1 MGPPRQRP
9 SSAAHGRWTWGGGR
23 SPRGDRGR
31 VVRGSGYDRWA
42 AFSKIAE
49 RDPSAQSRHEGIDHG
64 RACLVLRDASGARY
78 MRASWYATYV
88 RALAPRETQGT
99 INQRMLRVG

>member
-9 SSAAHGRWTWGGGR
+9 SSTAHGRWTWGGGR

-49 RDPSAQSRHEGIDHG
+49 RDPRAQSRHEGIDHG